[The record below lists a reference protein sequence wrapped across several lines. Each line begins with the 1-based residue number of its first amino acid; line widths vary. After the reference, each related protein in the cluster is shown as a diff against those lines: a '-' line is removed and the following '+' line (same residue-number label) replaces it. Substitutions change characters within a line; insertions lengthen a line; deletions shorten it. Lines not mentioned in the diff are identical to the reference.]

1 MMPKQQMT
9 NFWSKKF
16 LGVKWMAVLE
26 LVLECYVT
34 HRNIFSIFFEVFNV
48 VACENT
54 DSTD

>member
-1 MMPKQQMT
+1 
-9 NFWSKKF
+9 
-16 LGVKWMAVLE
+16 MAVLE